1 MFDLEV
7 ERKKENIK
15 INDKKLNDNNNDENK
30 DFNE

>member
-1 MFDLEV
+1 MFDLKNKK
-7 ERKKENIK
+7 KKENIK